1 MSARPA
7 SSKVI
12 KKPHQIDQEAI
23 QRREM
28 ADVAFDELS
37 SNPFFNV
44 NTPQD
49 IALGEQQMAVWKDRG
64 RILTL
69 PQQ

>member
-28 ADVAFDELS
+28 ADVAFEHWKKQKDKEL
-37 SNPFFNV
+37 V
-44 NTPQD
+44 R
-49 IALGEQQMAVWKDRG
+49 K
-64 RILTL
+64 
-69 PQQ
+69 